1 MFVPPKIWRPHAACR
16 QDVHLLSEKT
26 DSGVCPSERR
36 STLHTIADDEGT
48 IYAEYIG
55 IAERVRPDETTRRLL
70 VVRVIPETGSDA

>member
-1 MFVPPKIWRPHAACR
+1 MCPRKYGDRMQRAGRTFTSSLKKLIQECV
-16 QDVHLLSEKT
+16 
-26 DSGVCPSERR
+26 PSERR